1 MELQDILNRS
11 LSIRELNPG
20 ALEET
25 WAMLKPLNDNYQD
38 AILVS
43 MKDNNE
49 VPTAGL
55 SLKTQQL
62 KFKKGAVVIQLKSGT
77 HVYNK
82 DDLVSL

>member
-1 MELQDILNRS
+1 MP

-25 WAMLKPLNDNYQD
+25 WAMLKPLSDNYQV

-49 VPTAGL
+49 VPAAGL
-55 SLKTQQL
+55 SFKPQQL
-62 KFKKGAVVIQLKSGT
+62 KFKKGAVVIQLKDGT

-82 DDLVSL
+82 DDLV

>member
-1 MELQDILNRS
+1 MELQDIFNMP

-25 WAMLKPLNDNYQD
+25 WAMMKPFNDSYQD

-49 VPTAGL
+49 VPYGGL
-55 SLKTQQL
+55 GFKTQQL
-62 KFKKGAVVIQLKSGT
+62 KFKKGAVVIRLKGGT

>member
-1 MELQDILNRS
+1 MESQDVFNMPLP
-11 LSIRELNPG
+11 IRELNPG

-25 WAMLKPLNDNYQD
+25 WAMLKPLNDNYQS

-49 VPTAGL
+49 VPPAGL
-55 SLKTQQL
+55 SLTQQL
-62 KFKKGAVVIQLKSGT
+62 KFKKGAVVIQLKDGT

-82 DDLVSL
+82 DDLV